1 MLTVLLTTGLIFE
14 RQSKQRVPT
23 LCFDMKFWSKHRV
36 ATPGFNHLPKI
47 SHVMKVASK
56 CINRILNIRGRGSF
70 GGRQLTI
77 WQNFLKIH
85 TRSREF
91 DLCVAPHP
99 EQQMLDM
106 LKDLYSL
113 NQYSIFG
120 ECKIVFWC
128 VVDISF
134 LWKIFGVGA
143 CVLFGLW

>member
-1 MLTVLLTTGLIFE
+1 MTKTKDSNPIFCPTLLIFLNILDHMLTVLLTTGLIFE

-36 ATPGFNHLPKI
+36 ATPWFNHLPKI

-85 TRSREF
+85 TRSRELY
-91 DLCVAPHP
+91 LCVAPYP
-99 EQQMLDM
+99 RTA
-106 LKDLYSL
+106 
-113 NQYSIFG
+113 N
-120 ECKIVFWC
+120 
-128 VVDISF
+128 
-134 LWKIFGVGA
+134 A
-143 CVLFGLW
+143 